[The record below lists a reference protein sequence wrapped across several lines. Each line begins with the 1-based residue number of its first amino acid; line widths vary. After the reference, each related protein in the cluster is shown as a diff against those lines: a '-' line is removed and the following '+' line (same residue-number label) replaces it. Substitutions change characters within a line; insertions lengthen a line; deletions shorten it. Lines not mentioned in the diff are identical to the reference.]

1 MISVSVSFDMDTMEV
16 RHQTA
21 DVEGWL
27 SEKEGLYLYSLARL
41 VSKLGCIVE
50 IGSWKGKSTIW
61 LAMGSQAVGGGKIY
75 AVDPHTPDGSS
86 EKAFRENIKKAGV
99 ESIVVPMVMSS
110 IEAVQGWQKPI
121 GILWIDGDHKYR
133 GVRSDFFGWY
143 PYVVEG
149 GVIAMHDTLNR
160 KGVRKFVHRQIQ
172 PLVQRHRVL
181 VLDQVDEMLA
191 VRKVKPFSGFDRV
204 KRALIVCREYP
215 RRHHCS
221 ARYATNFGKHHLRSG
236 DCQKARQYFRLA
248 FSYRPLYWS
257 NLRRW
262 FLSYLPGL
270 LELYVHHKVKNRR
283 DK

>member
-1 MISVSVSFDMDTMEV
+1 MISVSVSFDMDTTEV

-61 LAMGSQAVGGGKIY
+61 LAMGSQAVGGGKVY

-143 PYVVEG
+143 PHVVEG
-149 GVIAMHDTLNR
+149 GVIALHDTLNR

-191 VRKVKPFSGFDRV
+191 VRKVKPFSGLDRV